1 MRHGNRNKLGTG
13 GPEIELADP
22 GYAGN
27 GLSEF
32 SRHAAFGMGD
42 HPRRPRK
49 FGRIVDKAPRGSTV
63 RKRRKRIPATPV
75 AMIDHHTKLLG
86 KLRDKLASAT
96 NIETLAKIRRRIEV
110 KSDYIARLHAE
121 FVESRQ

>member
-1 MRHGNRNKLGTG
+1 MRHRNKNKLGTG
-13 GPEIELADP
+13 GPEIELADH
-22 GYAGN
+22 GYSGN

-32 SRHAAFGMGD
+32 SRHAAAGPGD
-42 HPRRPRK
+42 TPRLPRK
-49 FGRIVDKAPRGSTV
+49 YGRIIPKAPRSATP
-63 RKRRKRIPATPV
+63 RKRRKRIPATPI